1 MLVALKYAYEMSW
14 KCELISTQLGLL
26 ILETNPVLVP
36 DCSLH
41 PFN

>member
-14 KCELISTQLGLL
+14 RCELISTQLGLL
-26 ILETNPVLVP
+26 ILENNPVLVP
-36 DCSLH
+36 YCSFR